1 MMKRTFHILI
11 LIMLIISFAGSC
23 GCAQKSPMNNT
34 SGATIPATSPTN
46 ATEKVG
52 MVTKG
57 DLDLLKQEIESLQFD
72 EPGGLSDS

>member
-1 MMKRTFHILI
+1 MI

-23 GCAQKSPMNNT
+23 GCAQKSPMNTT
-34 SGATIPATSPTN
+34 SGTTSPTN

-57 DLDLLKQEIESLQFD
+57 DLDQLKQEIEGLQFD
-72 EPGGLSDS
+72 EPGGLSES